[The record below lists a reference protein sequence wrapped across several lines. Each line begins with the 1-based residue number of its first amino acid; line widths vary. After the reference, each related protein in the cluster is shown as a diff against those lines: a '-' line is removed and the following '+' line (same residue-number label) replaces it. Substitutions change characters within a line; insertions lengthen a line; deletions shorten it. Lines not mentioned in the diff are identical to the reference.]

1 MKKGFMGGITNVV
14 SEDDVQN
21 IHDASVKVLEEI
33 GICSESDIILDIFKK
48 SGAKV
53 DPDKRIILLDRDMIE
68 TAIRLAPSSFVFHGR
83 EPQYDILLEPG
94 RVYFGMGG
102 SPEPHIWDH
111 GLHQKRTPKKEDV
124 INIARLGHSLDN
136 VDFLGTFCCAGDM
149 PKDTQLY
156 HEYEA
161 FLSNSSKPFPYS
173 APGREATIRFIEMA
187 SIASGGEKELRRR
200 PSIAIFTE
208 TVSPLKV
215 GKYSDGTVEAVEF
228 GIPVIVALAPMMGA
242 TSPTTLAG
250 TLAQSNAEAL
260 FGVVLTQLLKPG
272 APVMYGPGTGTF
284 DMRTLQ
290 YTYASP
296 EQTLSRAVVAQL
308 SRFYQIPAYNLG
320 GAAEAK
326 LPDAEAASQATMG
339 MLLNALSGIS
349 MTKVMGTLASGLYG
363 APEMLIICDEIAR
376 MVKRILKGFTVSE
389 ETLAF
394 DVIKEVG
401 YYKDFISHEHTGRH
415 FKEEFYF
422 PNLFKRL
429 SIDEWEK
436 AGKKTITEVA
446 HEKYQEV
453 IANSGPVKLPDG
465 AEEELKKVIEK

>member
-1 MKKGFMGGITNVV
+1 MKKGFMGGITDVV
-14 SEDDVQN
+14 SDNELHKIHEASIKILED
-21 IHDASVKVLEEI
+21 I
-33 GICSESDIILDIFKK
+33 GICSESDIILDIFKRE
-48 SGAKV
+48 GANV
-53 DPDKRIILLDRDMIE
+53 DLKNRVIRLDRDMIE

-83 EPQYDILLEPG
+83 EPQYDLLLEPG
-94 RVYFGMGG
+94 RIYYGMGG
-102 SPEPHIWDH
+102 SPEPHIWDYNL
-111 GLHQKRTPKKEDV
+111 GQKRGPIKDDV
-124 INIARLGHSLDN
+124 INIARLGHVLDN

-161 FLSNSSKPFPYS
+161 FLSNSTKPFPYS

-187 SIASGGEKELRRR
+187 SVASGGESELRRR

-215 GKYSDGTVEAVEF
+215 GQYSDGTVEAVEF

-284 DMRTLQ
+284 DMGTLQ

-296 EQTLSRAVVAQL
+296 EQTLSRAVVAKL
-308 SRFYQIPAYNLG
+308 SRFYQIPSYNLG

-339 MLLNALSGIS
+339 MLMNALSGIT

-363 APEMLIICDEIAR
+363 APEMLVICDEIAR
-376 MVKRILKGFTVSE
+376 MVKRILRGFSVTD
-389 ETLAF
+389 ETLAV
-394 DVIKEVG
+394 DAIKEVG
-401 YYKDFISHEHTGRH
+401 FYKDFISHEHTGKH
-415 FKEEFYF
+415 FRNEFYF
-422 PNLFKRL
+422 PNLFKRQ
-429 SIDEWEK
+429 SIGEWEQE
-436 AGKKTITEVA
+436 GKKSITDVA
-446 HEKYQEV
+446 HEKYKDI
-453 IANSGPVKLPDG
+453 IANAGPVKLPNG
-465 AEEELKKVIEK
+465 AEEELKKIIEK